1 MKKLQILFLAV
12 MLPLMFWGNSD
23 AMMNGGMNGGNTSGM
38 MNGGMMQNSGNFGMM
53 SGMSGAPVIGDDGT
67 AYFVVGNPTAK
78 PGKTPTSNSF
88 ESTLIAI
95 NPSGETVSLVFNG
108 LLSKPIINGS
118 SLVATASLPNMGN
131 YQMMGNGGTNAATR
145 QSVLY
150 TVVLP
155 LTASSIPSAVSL
167 DGSYASVPTIANGK
181 FYVLTTDFGN
191 AMMQGNNMFN
201 NMYGKYNF
209 NKMGT
214 AKSYLYIINNDLTV
228 ASKTLIQ

>member
-23 AMMNGGMNGGNTSGM
+23 AMMNGGM
-38 MNGGMMQNSGNFGMM
+38 MQNSGNFGMM
-53 SGMSGAPVIGDDGT
+53 SGMAGAPVIGDDGT

-131 YQMMGNGGTNAATR
+131 YQMMGNGGTNAANTAVCPLHCYTAVDCIFNTFCGFAGWKLCLSPNNCKW
-145 QSVLY
+145 QVLC
-150 TVVLP
+150 
-155 LTASSIPSAVSL
+155 S
-167 DGSYASVPTIANGK
+167 DHR
-181 FYVLTTDFGN
+181 FW
-191 AMMQGNNMFN
+191 
-201 NMYGKYNF
+201 
-209 NKMGT
+209 
-214 AKSYLYIINNDLTV
+214 
-228 ASKTLIQ
+228 